1 MTKFK
6 TVFKRTWVFATAIA
20 LIVGSNSVMAFALS
34 PNVAS
39 ASNPVS
45 NVVPV
50 TDAVKEDIQNKT
62 TQKEAVSEYAV
73 IDGSKNTQAEKEQLK
88 EKIIYKLSHDGVAP
102 DQIEEKANTILAAG
116 LVELTPGEKDITA
129 AQAASYASYVLKK
142 AYGVDFK
149 GYNAE
154 ANFLKNSVPNS
165 DSWTVVFSMPE
176 QVQKTESKSVPKIYL
191 AEVNAVNGAMINL
204 ALVGVPYDYAS
215 INKSLDLKD
224 SSWKQKAVEDVS
236 ALLPETVSINSSKVL
251 YAYPEAG
258 VAVLCELSDGSAY
271 VIRLF
276 GENKEATGYFVFPN
290 GYDGS
295 LNYDPTRPAVG

>member
-6 TVFKRTWVFATAIA
+6 TVFKKTWVFATAIA
-20 LIVGSNSVMAFALS
+20 LIVGSNSVMASTLS
-34 PNVAS
+34 PNV

-88 EKIIYKLSHDGVAP
+88 ERIIYKLSHDGVAP

-116 LVELTPGEKDITA
+116 LVALTPGEKDITA

-149 GYNAE
+149 DYTVKAS
-154 ANFLKNSVPNS
+154 FFSTPLPN
-165 DSWTVVFSMPE
+165 DSAWTVTFTAPGEVLQSDQSEAQNPIAKSYVATVNSM
-176 QVQKTESKSVPKIYL
+176 
-191 AEVNAVNGAMINL
+191 NGTMIN
-204 ALVGVPYDYAS
+204 AS
-215 INKSLDLKD
+215 FFDRDTTRINKNLNDPA
-224 SSWKQKAVEDVS
+224 WKEKAAQSIS
-236 ALLPETVSINSSKVL
+236 ALLLENVTLINSKVVFATPET
-251 YAYPEAG
+251 G
-258 VAVLCELSDGSAY
+258 VTVVCEMSDGSAY
-271 VIRLF
+271 AVRLI
-276 GENKEATGYFVFPN
+276 GENKEAAAFLFFPN

-295 LNYDPTRPAVG
+295 LDKRF